1 MPSPSRYPSPVLRR
15 GHAPDPFTYSLFACA
30 PYRGCGHGCS
40 YCDGRAEKYYVEG
53 DFERDIVRR
62 LDLPARLRVELA
74 RLREWGAL
82 SLGSGVT
89 DAYQPCEGEDRLT
102 RQVAQVLAS
111 LPEEGLRPLPVVI
124 LTKSARIL
132 EDLDLWVR
140 IHAQASVLVLV
151 SITSLEERVREIFEP
166 GASPFADRLEVLRR
180 FKAVGCLTGAL
191 VMPLLPGLSDDPGQ
205 VAALFRELEEIG
217 VDFALPG
224 GLTLRPGRQKAHFLE
239 VLRHAR
245 PDLVP
250 IYGEAFHE
258 DRPSGA
264 PTAEFRRAWH
274 ERLGQVPRHL
284 PWMLPHA
291 GLRRLMEPQ
300 DELAVLFSQMV
311 ELYGERGV
319 DTRPLRQAA
328 LRYDAWLK
336 ERRTAFRRRRTLPPE
351 WLSAALAQAA
361 KDGELGRVLAN
372 SKLARFAERVVL
384 ERALLDPVTLRLQ
397 SSSLSR

>member
-1 MPSPSRYPSPVLRR
+1 MAPSAPPRALRR
-15 GHAPDPFTYSLFACA
+15 GFRPDPFTYSLFACA

-53 DFERDIVRR
+53 DFEQDIVRR
-62 LDLPARLRVELA
+62 LDLPARLRAELSG
-74 RLREWGAL
+74 LREWGAL

-132 EDLDLWVR
+132 EDLDLWTR
-140 IHAQASVLVLV
+140 INAQASVLVLV
-151 SITSLEERVREIFEP
+151 SITSLDERARGVFEP
-166 GASPFADRLEVLRR
+166 GASSFADRLEVLRR
-180 FKAVGCLTGAL
+180 FKAAGCLTGAL
-191 VMPLLPGLSDDPGQ
+191 VMPLLPGITDNPDD
-205 VAALFRELEEIG
+205 VATLLRKLEEIG
-217 VDFALPG
+217 VDFTLPG
-224 GLTLRPGRQKAHFLE
+224 GLTLRPGRQKEHFLE
-239 VLRHAR
+239 VLRRAR
-245 PDLVP
+245 PDLESF
-250 IYGEAFHE
+250 YRELFHE

-264 PTAEFRRAWH
+264 PTAEFRRTWH
-274 ERLGQVPRHL
+274 ERLGQVPRSL

-300 DELAVLFSQMV
+300 DELAVLFSQMG
-311 ELYGERGV
+311 ELYRERGV

-336 ERRTAFRRRRTLPPE
+336 ERRTAFRRRRTLPTE
-351 WLSAALAQAA
+351 WLSASLEQAA
-361 KDGELGRVLAN
+361 KSGELGRILAN
-372 SKLARFAERVVL
+372 AKLARFAERIIL

-397 SSSLSR
+397 SGSCS

>member
-1 MPSPSRYPSPVLRR
+1 MPSAVPPRALRR
-15 GHAPDPFTYSLFACA
+15 GFRPDPFTYSLFACA

-62 LDLPARLRVELA
+62 SDLPTRLHAELS

-102 RQVAQVLAS
+102 RQIAQVLVG

-132 EDLDLWVR
+132 EDLDLWTR
-140 IHAQASVLVLV
+140 INAQASVLVLV
-151 SITSLEERVREIFEP
+151 SITSLDERVREAFEP
-166 GASPFADRLEVLRR
+166 GASPFRDRLEVLRR
-180 FKAVGCLTGAL
+180 FKAAGCLTGAL
-191 VMPLLPGLSDDPGQ
+191 VMPLLPGLTDDPGELTM
-205 VAALFRELEEIG
+205 LFRELEAIG

-224 GLTLRPGRQKAHFLE
+224 GLTLRPGCQKEHFLAA
-239 VLRHAR
+239 LRHTR
-245 PDLVP
+245 PDLESL
-250 IYGEAFHE
+250 YRDLYRE

-264 PTAEFRRAWH
+264 PAAEFRRAWS
-274 ERLGQVPRHL
+274 ERLGQVPRSL

-291 GLRRLMEPQ
+291 SVRRLMEPH
-300 DELAVLFSQMV
+300 DELVVLFSQMG
-311 ELYGERGV
+311 ELYRERGV

-336 ERRTAFRRRRTLPPE
+336 ERRTAFRRRRSLPPG
-351 WLSAALAQAA
+351 WLAVSLEQAA
-361 KDGELGRVLAN
+361 KSGELARILAN
-372 SKLARFAERVVL
+372 PKLARFAERVIL